1 MNNNLQNDTEMIC
14 VQVFAPDLDFDD
26 SQYCRADELCGEMAA
41 LKDVQSPEDL
51 RPLEV
56 PELKNRE
63 RFDSLDQSTWLQ
75 TTTDTAA
82 YFKGFSGAI
91 DGFEASA
98 ADDFANDAK
107 SAVVKAVSVA
117 AGTKTAVSALKKSG
131 NLPAKAAKTYV
142 EPVIENAEP
151 GKKAA
156 LSELASAL
164 STAACNKADEGNAC
178 EKTPGSD
185 IVSVAGGGTEED
197 LKVVLGYRRGFVP
210 DLQEQLRRIFP
221 RGIECCSCKKSLTE
235 LRSVCYMCGKP
246 SGLEFSGVKHIR
258 YGLRNAAW
266 LDAEM
271 ATARLLIGLIFVLL
285 IASPIYLAH
294 MGKISQNMMG
304 FFAAGIVVWFIMRL
318 VALSLKRRWAI
329 AAARKKYL
337 IAHSEIHAEVKDA
350 LLAGR
355 YSLKMSPEELELV
368 EGRNIYADVKNN
380 CLLFF
385 IGDSRFR

>member
-1 MNNNLQNDTEMIC
+1 MNNNLPNDTEMIC

-26 SQYCRADELCGEMAA
+26 SQYCHADKLCGEMAV
-41 LKDVQSPEDL
+41 LKDVQPPDDL
-51 RPLEV
+51 RPVEV
-56 PELKNRE
+56 PGLRSRE
-63 RFDSLDQSTWLQ
+63 RFDPLDQSTWLQ
-75 TTTDTAA
+75 TTTDTAE
-82 YFKGFSGAI
+82 YFKDFSGAI
-91 DGFEASA
+91 DDYEASA
-98 ADDFANDAK
+98 ADDFANGAR
-107 SAVVKAVSVA
+107 SAVVKAVPIA
-117 AGTKTAVSALKKSG
+117 AATKTVVSALKKSG
-131 NLPAKAAKTYV
+131 ERHAKAVKTDV
-142 EPVIENAEP
+142 EPVVENTES

-164 STAACNKADEGNAC
+164 ATAAESRTVVSKASE
-178 EKTPGSD
+178 D
-185 IVSVAGGGTEED
+185 ITQNGIGVIAGESAEED
-197 LKVVLGYRRGFVP
+197 LKVVLGYRKAFVP

-221 RGIECCSCKKSLTE
+221 RGIECSSCKKSLTE

-246 SGLEFSGVKHIR
+246 SGLEFAGVKHIR

-266 LDAEM
+266 LDAEV
-271 ATARLLIGLIFVLL
+271 AAARLLSGLIFVLL

-294 MGKISQNMMG
+294 IGRMSLDMLRL
-304 FFAAGIVVWFIMRL
+304 FAAGIVVWFIVRL
-318 VALSLKRRWAI
+318 VALSLKRRWTI

-337 IAHSEIHAEVKDA
+337 SAHSEIHAEVKDA